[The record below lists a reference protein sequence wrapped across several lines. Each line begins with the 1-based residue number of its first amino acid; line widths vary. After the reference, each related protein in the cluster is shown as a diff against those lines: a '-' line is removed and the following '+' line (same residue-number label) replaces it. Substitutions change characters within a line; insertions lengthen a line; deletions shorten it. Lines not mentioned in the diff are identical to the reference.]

1 MKFFLLFFLFFSE
14 TKAFATNYSKFEP
27 LQAKVTV
34 IEQKGSIVDT
44 IFNFFIVI
52 VFFFSIFFSFF
63 LFSKLKRINF
73 SDFDKKFFL
82 KIKKMFYPLRISII
96 LILLTGLFSFFINFI
111 MLIFELKLPLNLIF
125 TLNSNSITGVLRNSL
140 QLNMLLVVIYFLFE
154 IWVEKKLQIEG

>member
-14 TKAFATNYSKFEP
+14 TVAFATNYSKFEP

-34 IEQKGSIVDT
+34 IEQKSSMLDT
-44 IFNFFIVI
+44 ILNFFIVI

-63 LFSKLKRINF
+63 LLNKLKKINL
-73 SDFDKKFFL
+73 SDFDKKLFL

-96 LILLTGLFSFFINFI
+96 LMILTGFISFLINFFILF
-111 MLIFELKLPLNLIF
+111 LDLKLPLNLIF

-140 QLNMLLVVIYFLFE
+140 QLTIVVVVIYFIFE